1 MQDRVPGNIAA
12 CFRTK
17 NQPDSRIISV
27 RAFHFIVHADVH
39 IHLADI
45 LMRNLGSFQV
55 DEQEAFEN
63 EIVEYKVDVIIT
75 RIG

>member
-1 MQDRVPGNIAA
+1 
-12 CFRTK
+12 
-17 NQPDSRIISV
+17 
-27 RAFHFIVHADVH
+27 
-39 IHLADI
+39 
-45 LMRNLGSFQV
+45 MRNLGSFQV